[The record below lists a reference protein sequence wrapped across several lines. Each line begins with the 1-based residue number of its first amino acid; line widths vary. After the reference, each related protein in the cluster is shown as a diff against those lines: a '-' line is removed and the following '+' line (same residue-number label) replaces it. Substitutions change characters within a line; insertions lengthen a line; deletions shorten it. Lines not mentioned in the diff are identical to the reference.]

1 MSRLDLFI
9 TNDSVI
15 IKTRV
20 IRRIIDQDAVFVE
33 GIKQSNTPQTKTQ
46 DGSPV

>member
-1 MSRLDLFI
+1 MSRLDSFI
-9 TNDSVI
+9 TNDSVT

-20 IRRIIDQDAVFVE
+20 IRRIIDHDAVFVE
-33 GIKQSNTPQTKTQ
+33 GIKQSNTPQAKTQ